1 MRKVTLNLEA
11 DIVEFI
17 DRHAQGDI
25 NRYINQL
32 LNQHRQATL
41 KADLIQAL
49 QKDAENSDYQAE
61 LQAWDSVAGDGIDA
75 EGSLSLL
82 IGNNENIHST
92 GVMTNG

>member
-1 MRKVTLNLEA
+1 MRKVTLNLED

-49 QKDAENSDYQAE
+49 QKDAENPDYQAE

-75 EGSLSLL
+75 EG
-82 IGNNENIHST
+82 
-92 GVMTNG
+92 